1 MRYEGQIFRPF
12 SEANSYL
19 LQCTIGCSHNQCTF
33 CGMYKDRKYRVR
45 SLGEIKEDIRMA
57 KAHYGDLEKVF
68 LCDGDAV
75 AIETDKLLEILNTLY
90 QTFPSLRHVGTYVGP
105 QSTLSKPM
113 PELTAL
119 RAAGLTKAYLGVESG
134 DDRVLAEIKKGVT
147 AEEMLKAGQNLVAA
161 DINLSSMV
169 LLGIA
174 GKGERSAEH
183 AIATA
188 DITNKMKPRYLAAL
202 TTTPVP
208 GTVLYHRLQKGEF
221 ELPDPFDTLEEMKLM
236 FENITMDNL
245 KFVGVHASNYLPV
258 SGTLQKDKS
267 KMLDAVNAVLETRDR
282 GALRSEQM
290 RGL

>member
-1 MRYEGQIFRPF
+1 
-12 SEANSYL
+12 
-19 LQCTIGCSHNQCTF
+19 
-33 CGMYKDRKYRVR
+33 MYKDRKYRVR
-45 SLGEIKEDIRMA
+45 SLSEIKEDIQMA
-57 KAHYGDLEKVF
+57 KAQYGDLEKVF

-75 AIETDKLLEILNTLY
+75 AIETNTLLEILKDLY

-105 QSTLSKPM
+105 QSTLAKSM
-113 PELTAL
+113 SELSAL
-119 RAAGLTKAYLGVESG
+119 RAAGLTKAYLGVETG
-134 DDRVLAEIKKGVT
+134 DDRLLKEIKKGVT
-147 AEEMLKAGQNLVAA
+147 AAQMLEAGLNLVNA

-174 GKGERSAEH
+174 GKGDRAAEH
-183 AIATA
+183 AVATA
-188 DITNKMKPRYLAAL
+188 EITNKMKPQYLAAL

-208 GTVLYHRLQKGEF
+208 GTVLYHRMQKGEF

-236 FENITMDNL
+236 FENITIDNL

-258 SGTLQKDKS
+258 SGTLQKDRE
-267 KMLDAVNAVLETRDR
+267 KMLAAVNGVLETRDK